1 MMTAMSV
8 ANVVKPKVGSW
19 RSGDQSGGGRVVDQL
34 VCLLMAEITPSDQ
47 ITGVAI
53 VKPDV
58 HADDRGKFVETY
70 RRSWF
75 PEGREMLQGNRAERS
90 AGCVVGLHYHLK
102 QADYWYLLRGKAR
115 VVLHDFRKGSPT
127 VGATM
132 TYDLSEDKDTGIYI
146 PPGVAHGFSSL
157 TDMLLTYLVDGYYN
171 GSDELG
177 ILWNDEDV
185 SADWGIGDPIVSK
198 RDATN
203 PRRSEIPDYLV
214 PRY

>member
-1 MMTAMSV
+1 MYEYDQRTWPD
-8 ANVVKPKVGSW
+8 NVRSLPVGSN
-19 RSGDQSGGGRVVDQL
+19 GDVHVNKL
-34 VCLLMAEITPSDQ
+34 VCHLMAEITPSDE
-47 ITGVAI
+47 IAGVVI
-53 VKPDV
+53 VRPDV
-58 HADDRGKFVETY
+58 HEDDRGRFVETY

-90 AGCVVGLHYHLK
+90 AGCIVGLHYHLK

-115 VVLHDFRKGSPT
+115 VVLHDFRNGSPT
-127 VGATM
+127 VGVTM

-177 ILWNDEDV
+177 ILWNDQDV
-185 SADWGIGDPIVSK
+185 AADWGISDPVVSK
-198 RDATN
+198 RDTTN
-203 PRRSEIPDYLV
+203 PRRSDIPDYLV